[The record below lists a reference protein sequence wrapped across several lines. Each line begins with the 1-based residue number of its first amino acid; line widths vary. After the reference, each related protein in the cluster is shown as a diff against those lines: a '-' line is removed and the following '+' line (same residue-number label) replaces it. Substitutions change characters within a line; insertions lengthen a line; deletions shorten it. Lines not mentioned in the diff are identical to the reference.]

1 MSATENDWNVL
12 SFVAQHIGAQEDGS
26 IMREEIHLGK
36 LALVVF
42 VAISEFQRLP
52 AEGATLQT
60 YHRISDSYTRYKKKV
75 AQINAMGSC
84 KLLGGATFKELIKEA
99 DIVAIFEQGAHA
111 AAQKISSLEAAVL
124 DLLQP
129 ALHWKDG
136 FNEETQLEE
145 VVTAGVN
152 TIMTVKG
159 KKLHTQAL
167 ALQEAHG
174 ILFSFPLCIP
184 SSKAK
189 LVRHSFFMGTYGKR
203 RGVHKPFS
211 GQALTKP
218 KRSRS
223 APTFSSRSSFVH

>member
-145 VVTAGVN
+145 VVTAGAN

-159 KKLHTQAL
+159 KKLHTGLGLAGGTWHPLFLSAL
-167 ALQEAHG
+167 HSKLKGQTGQTFVLHGYIWEAAG
-174 ILFSFPLCIP
+174 CSQTI
-184 SSKAK
+184 
-189 LVRHSFFMGTYGKR
+189 
-203 RGVHKPFS
+203 
-211 GQALTKP
+211 
-218 KRSRS
+218 
-223 APTFSSRSSFVH
+223 